1 MLLRILIVGALAIG
15 LMAAIRDGRVLRDAG
30 LLSSCSPAVVNGKQD
45 PTLQSCSKGRLD
57 GFPDLT
63 NKSCVL
69 VSVAAHPP
77 VLALRS
83 AGRLVAA
90 PDRMNSDH
98 RSSGGYGLKP
108 VP

>member
-15 LMAAIRDGRVLRDAG
+15 LMAAIRDGRILRDAG

-45 PTLQSCSKGRLD
+45 ATLQSCSKGRLD

-69 VSVAAHPP
+69 VSARPNRQYW
-77 VLALRS
+77 RS
-83 AGRLVAA
+83 EA
-90 PDRMNSDH
+90 PIV
-98 RSSGGYGLKP
+98 SSNRPTG
-108 VP
+108 

>member
-1 MLLRILIVGALAIG
+1 MLLKILVVGALAIG

-45 PTLQSCSKGRLD
+45 TTLESCSKGRLN

-69 VSVAAHPP
+69 VSARPKRQYWRCEAPLVSSQHPT
-77 VLALRS
+77 
-83 AGRLVAA
+83 G
-90 PDRMNSDH
+90 
-98 RSSGGYGLKP
+98 
-108 VP
+108 